1 LNKTDATQKEQK
13 LLLGLIVNQSAR
25 LEIKEQDLKGVI
37 ESDNEI
43 TRLIEERELL
53 LNGYASKATEAQG
66 ELTA

>member
-37 ESDNEI
+37 ELDNKI

-53 LNGYASKATEAQG
+53 LNSYASEATEA
-66 ELTA
+66 